1 MMVMMMDEAII
12 ANYFLCP
19 SPSNQW
25 RGWNKRRAQTYLS
38 IAAFL
43 CRYRGAVYADAGDF
57 EKCIALWM
65 YALDMQQKHLDPL
78 YPMILSSFLSF
89 AELFSFM
96 QQVRKERFFVKLFF
110 LKLPAQARRVNLQQ
124 LHRFYVSQHK
134 A

>member
-1 MMVMMMDEAII
+1 MKPSLQII
-12 ANYFLCP
+12 SFVH
-19 SPSNQW
+19 
-25 RGWNKRRAQTYLS
+25 RRPTNGEGGTEGERRRIYRLPP
-38 IAAFL
+38 FP

-96 QQVRKERFFVKLFF
+96 QQVKKERFFVKLFF

>member
-1 MMVMMMDEAII
+1 MKPSLQII
-12 ANYFLCP
+12 SFVH
-19 SPSNQW
+19 
-25 RGWNKRRAQTYLS
+25 RRQTNGEGGTKGERRRIYRLP
-38 IAAFL
+38 AFL